1 MNKEE
6 QKGYNDAIAALKKM
20 LSGQQSS
27 GSGKLQMPSGGSNSG
42 TGSGS
47 SGSGKNNKK
56 GNISKMNT
64 PQLNADDQKK
74 AEKNAKNGSGKSQ
87 ASDESR
93 KQAANACGVSTGVS
107 PSELNILY
115 FI

>member
-47 SGSGKNNKK
+47 SGSGKDNKN
-56 GNISKMNT
+56 GNIAKMNT
-64 PQLNADDQKK
+64 PQLNPDDQKK
-74 AEKNAKNGSGKSQ
+74 AEQNA
-87 ASDESR
+87 
-93 KQAANACGVSTGVS
+93 
-107 PSELNILY
+107 
-115 FI
+115 